1 MNTLKRVLGIIIIA
15 ILLGLASE
23 GARANGT
30 SEAPTGTSEAPTGT
44 SGSWTSFVLH
54 VRQGTVSGAVV
65 GGRCKGETQEG
76 VTRTVGCA
84 RRRPSVEGA
93 WLDGECW
100 ITVRDWD
107 GPISREIIVGNWGH
121 ELGHCVE
128 GAWHE

>member
-1 MNTLKRVLGIIIIA
+1 MNTTKRAIGIVIIA
-15 ILLGLASE
+15 MLLGLASQ
-23 GARANGT
+23 GAKA
-30 SEAPTGTSEAPTGT
+30 A
-44 SGSWTSFVLH
+44 GSDGEWTSFVMH
-54 VRQGTVSGAVV
+54 VRQGTVSGPVV

-84 RRRPSVEGA
+84 RRKPSVEGA

-107 GPISREIIVGNWGH
+107 GPLDAHIILENWGH

>member
-1 MNTLKRVLGIIIIA
+1 MKKVFGTLIIIG
-15 ILLGLASE
+15 LLVLV
-23 GARANGT
+23 AN
-30 SEAPTGTSEAPTGT
+30 SAQAA
-44 SGSWTSFVLH
+44 GSDGEWTSFVIH
-54 VRQGTVSGAVV
+54 VRQGTVSGPVV
-65 GGRCKGETQEG
+65 GGKCKGMTQEG
-76 VTRTVGCA
+76 ETRTVGCA

-107 GPISREIIVGNWGH
+107 GPVTREIIVNNWGH

>member
-1 MNTLKRVLGIIIIA
+1 MNYERIFKRALGIVIIA
-15 ILLGLASE
+15 VLMGLAFQAKAAE
-23 GARANGT
+23 AIAEPGNGASDGA
-30 SEAPTGTSEAPTGT
+30 
-44 SGSWTSFVLH
+44 WTSFVLH
-54 VRQGTVSGAVV
+54 VRQGTVSGPVV

-107 GPISREIIVGNWGH
+107 GPISREIIVKNWGH